1 MNRKGF
7 TLIELIAVLL
17 ILGLV
22 VGVTVYS
29 VSGVF
34 TSAKDK
40 AEDVFVET
48 IKDALEVYLSSDA
61 KSLDFVGSGET
72 CRNINKTH
80 GSRTMYRIRKNFND
94 VINSSYKP
102 LTQNDLVNPA
112 DKDKTCN
119 SASSVSFYVYRDQ
132 DYVYYYSVDMGDFGC
147 LNHNVDVVS
156 NLPEGYVC

>member
-7 TLIELIAVLL
+7 TLIELIATLL
-17 ILGLV
+17 ILSLVLGL
-22 VGVTVYS
+22 TVYS
-29 VSGVF
+29 VSDLF
-34 TSAKDK
+34 KSAKDK
-40 AEDVFVET
+40 TEDVFVET

-61 KSLDFVGSGET
+61 KNLDFIDGGEE

-80 GSRTMYRIRKNFND
+80 GSRKMYRIEKNFRD
-94 VINSSYKP
+94 VINSSYRP
-102 LTQNDLVNPA
+102 LTQEDLVNPA
-112 DKDKTCN
+112 DKDKVCKD
-119 SASSVSFYVYRDQ
+119 ASYVSFYVYRDQ